1 MTSVHHAQFAPS
13 TSTPATT
20 VKHWPL
26 VATLFVLLAVP
37 GIPALLMILLILFHA
52 LMPAELIQLVNPAY
66 LQTPLPILLHG
77 ISGVVFF
84 LTIPLQFSL
93 RLRQQFPLW
102 HQRSGGIGVVSALLM
117 AASGIWMHHFL
128 TPADL
133 GMRYVGLW
141 LLSLAII
148 GCFSMAFYQICQRRF
163 AAHQRWMWRGVAAVL
178 ATVSGLLLEVFVAL
192 TLGQFDALQPALT
205 QWQHEYARLTALG
218 LNMLL
223 LEVYIRR
230 KSAPV

>member
-1 MTSVHHAQFAPS
+1 MTSAHHVPFGQR
-13 TSTPATT
+13 TPTATT

-37 GIPALLMILLILFHA
+37 GIPALLMILLILFHS
-52 LMPAELIQLVNPAY
+52 LMPADLLLLVNPAY

-77 ISGVVFF
+77 LSSVVFF
-84 LTIPLQFSL
+84 LAIPLQFSPG
-93 RLRQQFPLW
+93 LRQRFPRW
-102 HQRSGGIGVVSALLM
+102 HRQSGRIGVVSALLM

-148 GCFSMAFYQICQRRF
+148 GCFSMAFYQIRQRRF
-163 AAHQRWMWRGVAAVL
+163 AAHQRWMYRGVTAVL
-178 ATVSGLLLEVFVAL
+178 ATVSGLLLEVFVAF

-205 QWQHEYARLTALG
+205 QWQHDYARLTALG

-223 LEVYIRR
+223 LEVYLRR

>member
-1 MTSVHHAQFAPS
+1 MTSAHHATLSQR
-13 TSTPATT
+13 TTTGTT

-37 GIPALLMILLILFHA
+37 GIPALLMMLLILFHA

-93 RLRQQFPLW
+93 GLRQRFPRW
-102 HQRSGGIGVVSALLM
+102 HRQSGRIGVVSALLM

-148 GCFSMAFYQICQRRF
+148 SCFSMAFYQIRQRRF
-163 AAHQRWMWRGVAAVL
+163 AAHQRWMYRGVVATL
-178 ATVSGLLLEVFVAL
+178 ATVSTLLLEVFVAL

-205 QWQHEYARLTALG
+205 QWQHEYARLTALC

-223 LEVYIRR
+223 LEVYLRR